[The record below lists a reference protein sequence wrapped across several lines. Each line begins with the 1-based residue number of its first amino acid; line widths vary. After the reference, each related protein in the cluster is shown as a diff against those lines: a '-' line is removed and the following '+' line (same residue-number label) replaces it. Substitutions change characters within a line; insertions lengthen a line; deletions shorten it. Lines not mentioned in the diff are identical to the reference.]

1 MRILTHNNHFFSLCI
16 IFSTVISSGFAEN
29 PFKCNDFGD
38 KISFSVKVNS
48 DTTIRINTYD
58 VISQLAIDAE
68 FVLLTDDSFLRV
80 LLTDIKGN
88 SHVVLE
94 ANKMYFE
101 DSINYVYQYAEETI
115 CLNEITPASLDV
127 YCSSAYIF
135 IDNVYICNPNLYRY
149 SSTEAKNLFKKQRQ
163 IRVNSINQYNKFYG
177 KLWIAD
183 VNEISLLSFEER
195 KRVLGISNKDDSY
208 GLEYYNSGIFEFNYI
223 HPISNERSQTSYVSS
238 FDWRNRHGKNWITSV
253 KDQGYSGYCWAFACT
268 ALTEAMANLYYN
280 RLLELDLSEQDVGWY
295 TYANNPNVNG
305 YYGGSNYDGLAYI
318 RDNGII
324 DEEALPFIDSPNPN
338 MPNNRPTGS
347 ECVSFNSFSGISMSN
362 YIISLNPDTLKFYII
377 HKGPL
382 LSGYSAYYSHSM
394 LLVGYDTIEEGDTI
408 YLLNHNQSNNIIIGP
423 DNQYIGSTYWIFKNS
438 YGSDYGY
445 NGYTYVLFSDYQYNM
460 LIPKYLNTPI
470 TTIEYD
476 ESDVVWED
484 TDGDGYYWW
493 GIGDKPI
500 SCPSWIPSTPDGDD
514 TDYTYGPMDMYGNLE
529 NLTLRLN
536 DTLFIDDD
544 TLWDDRLFVYRHIVL
559 RNAATL
565 TINNN
570 VTFYQNVDMIIQ
582 DGSSLILNNGILFN
596 ANIKYVNPSQIRIN
610 GGEVKYR
617 DSFYVPIGSVLN
629 VNKGIINSF

>member
-1 MRILTHNNHFFSLCI
+1 
-16 IFSTVISSGFAEN
+16 
-29 PFKCNDFGD
+29 
-38 KISFSVKVNS
+38 
-48 DTTIRINTYD
+48 
-58 VISQLAIDAE
+58 
-68 FVLLTDDSFLRV
+68 
-80 LLTDIKGN
+80 
-88 SHVVLE
+88 
-94 ANKMYFE
+94 
-101 DSINYVYQYAEETI
+101 
-115 CLNEITPASLDV
+115 
-127 YCSSAYIF
+127 
-135 IDNVYICNPNLYRY
+135 
-149 SSTEAKNLFKKQRQ
+149 
-163 IRVNSINQYNKFYG
+163 
-177 KLWIAD
+177 
-183 VNEISLLSFEER
+183 
-195 KRVLGISNKDDSY
+195 
-208 GLEYYNSGIFEFNYI
+208 
-223 HPISNERSQTSYVSS
+223 
-238 FDWRNRHGKNWITSV
+238 
-253 KDQGYSGYCWAFACT
+253 
-268 ALTEAMANLYYN
+268 
-280 RLLELDLSEQDVGWY
+280 
-295 TYANNPNVNG
+295 
-305 YYGGSNYDGLAYI
+305 
-318 RDNGII
+318 
-324 DEEALPFIDSPNPN
+324 
-338 MPNNRPTGS
+338 
-347 ECVSFNSFSGISMSN
+347 
-362 YIISLNPDTLKFYII
+362 
-377 HKGPL
+377 
-382 LSGYSAYYSHSM
+382 M